1 VGSTSICGS
10 HILQVRARKREKPSH
25 PAFPEYYYQCAD
37 RKKKTI
43 DSQSVPYPVYY
54 SLVEYVICSNYLLNL
69 RLLPFIFVGVRVSLA
84 GDHLQERRKLQRSAV
99 ACFHLFRHIISI
111 ISAKQA
117 QIPGILLL
125 VEIASSTALV

>member
-1 VGSTSICGS
+1 MRG
-10 HILQVRARKREKPSH
+10 QEKKR
-25 PAFPEYYYQCAD
+25 
-37 RKKKTI
+37 I